1 MFTDIPLS
9 FKDKNE
15 DYLIIGK
22 LQEFCKENKLP
33 TSLDKVDLI
42 NYIVNFAKS
51 EKDNSEKLMLW
62 LDNTLKEGVK
72 KIILTKVERIGY
84 LKNKSIEEWETLI
97 KSAFNIE
104 VSSHIIDTTHSPNLK
119 VCGYKFSETNGRV
132 DIVSLNFTILLKE
145 KKQKDLPYNTIIYP
159 VFVDI
164 YLKEGYMVGRGK
176 SKSSLFKFQ
185 EIEDEETMYNSVN
198 YEKLIK
204 EAFEIIYSKLNIRNE
219 SVPSNMHRFKSAI
232 HLIVD
237 ECTKTPKEI
246 VEKLNKE
253 EIYRETFIKD
263 FFKRESINH
272 LTNENYLEALED
284 LKIFMEKYISITSED
299 EKIFITDRYAYPI
312 QISATDSDFS
322 SLEESSL
329 ETTPLQCTPIFFD
342 NKRLIQKEKKC
353 DNVSFMFKRKPKTYF
368 TNKLFPV
375 IIEVKRGYMHIDFR
389 KYVLEEDIKNV
400 LSRIIRC
407 N

>member
-1 MFTDIPLS
+1 MFTDIPWS

-33 TSLDKVDLI
+33 TSLDKVELI
-42 NYIVNFAKS
+42 NSVVNFAKS
-51 EKDNSEKLMLW
+51 EKDNSEKLMEW

-72 KIILTKVERIGY
+72 KIILTKVESIGN
-84 LKNKSIEEWETLI
+84 LKNKKIKEWETLI
-97 KSAFNIE
+97 KSTFNIE
-104 VSSHIIDTTHSPNLK
+104 ASSYIIDATHSTNLK
-119 VCGYKFSETNGRV
+119 LCGYNFFEVNGNV

-145 KKQKDLPYNTIIYP
+145 KKKKDLPGDTIIYP
-159 VFVDI
+159 IFVDI
-164 YLKEGYMVGRGK
+164 YLKKGYMIGRGK
-176 SKSSLFKFQ
+176 SKSSLFKF
-185 EIEDEETMYNSVN
+185 EEAEDEEPICYSVN

-204 EAFEIIYSKLNIRNE
+204 EAFEIIYYKLNIRNE
-219 SVPSNMHRFKSAI
+219 SIPSNIHTFKSAI
-232 HLIVD
+232 HLMVD

-246 VEKLNKE
+246 VKKLNEE
-253 EIYRETFIKD
+253 EIYRKTFIED
-263 FFKRESINH
+263 FFRRQSINH

-284 LKIFMEKYISITSED
+284 LKIFMEKYISINSED
-299 EKIFITDRYAYPI
+299 EKIFTTDRYAYPI

-329 ETTPLQCTPIFFD
+329 ETIPLQCTPIFFD
-342 NKRLIQKEKKC
+342 NKKLIQKEKKC
-353 DNVSFMFKRKPKTYF
+353 DNVSFMFKREPKTYF
-368 TNKLFPV
+368 TNKIFPV

-400 LSRIIRC
+400 LSRIIGC